1 MKQLM
6 GLPDIVYYTIAHWY
20 DNDRQT
26 YDKHRQRY
34 DNAAHRY
41 DRSLLQPVTGQP
53 PKKAK
58 SSLKT

>member
-20 DNDRQT
+20 DIYR
-26 YDKHRQRY
+26 HRY
-34 DNAAHRY
+34 DNDGQRYYTAAHRY
-41 DRSLLQPVTGQP
+41 DRSLLQAVTGQP
-53 PKKAK
+53 PKNAI

>member
-41 DRSLLQPVTGQP
+41 DNAAHRYYSYLLQ
-53 PKKAK
+53 
-58 SSLKT
+58 LKRHISP